1 MSGHMKRLTVPRIW
15 SIPRKTDPWAVRPRP
30 GPHAISRS
38 VPLLIVIRDYLDYAD
53 NAREARH
60 IIGGREITV
69 DGKVVT
75 DPKRPLG
82 LMDVV
87 GIPTTDE
94 NFRILID
101 ARGKIRAV
109 RIDKARAEWKLIRV
123 EDKTVVKGNRFQINF
138 HDGRNILLEK
148 NVYKTGDVLKIA
160 LPTQKVLDHYP
171 MEIGNTA
178 MVIGGKHSGSI
189 EKIESIEIVRSS
201 KPNIVHFKEF
211 MTVRD
216 YIFMVGKSAPE
227 ITVPEVSVV

>member
-15 SIPRKTDPWAVRPRP
+15 SIPRKTDFWAVRPRP
-30 GPHAISRS
+30 GPHAIKRS
-38 VPLLIVIRDYLDYAD
+38 IPLLVLIRDYLDMAD

-75 DPKRPLG
+75 DPKRPVG

-87 GIPTTDE
+87 GIPATDE

-123 EDKTVVKGNRFQINF
+123 QDKTQVKGGKFQINF
-138 HDGRNILLEK
+138 HDGRNILVDK
-148 NVYKTGDVLKIA
+148 NQYKTGDVLKIA
-160 LPTQKVLDHYP
+160 LPTQKVMEHYP
-171 MEIGNTA
+171 FENGNTA
-178 MVIGGKHSGSI
+178 MVIGGKHAGAI
-189 EKIESIEIVRSS
+189 DKIESIEVVRST

-211 MTVRD
+211 MTVKD